1 MDRRLQ
7 STMVLSVETV
17 STLAYIRFPQTQM
30 AMEVKAMV
38 VTAAAASSMEG
49 KVALGGPSS

>member
-49 KVALGGPSS
+49 KVALGGLSS